1 MLEKIDEYNIISS
14 LGEPMLQRDDTKETG
29 CFNKMVS
36 TGYYKSVSRLMRWRN
51 YPLMKGHLKW
61 YIKLGLDNRKWRW
74 GTGKYNQVWDEGR

>member
-36 TGYYKSVSRLMRWRN
+36 TGYYKSVSRLMR
-51 YPLMKGHLKW
+51 
-61 YIKLGLDNRKWRW
+61 
-74 GTGKYNQVWDEGR
+74 